1 MHEKTLYFS
10 RGTVTNVI
18 SFGKKKMLPLAM
30 NELKLRIKDSM
41 VCYIFRKKAT
51 QNKNK
56 NIKNIKAIAT

>member
-1 MHEKTLYFS
+1 
-10 RGTVTNVI
+10 
-18 SFGKKKMLPLAM
+18 MLPLAM